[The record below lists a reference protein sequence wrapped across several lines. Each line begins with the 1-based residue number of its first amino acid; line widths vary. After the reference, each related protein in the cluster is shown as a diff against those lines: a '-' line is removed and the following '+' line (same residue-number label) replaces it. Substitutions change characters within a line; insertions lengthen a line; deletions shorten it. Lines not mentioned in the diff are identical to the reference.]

1 MVSEARGSSG
11 LLGDNRASNLDAHAS
26 FKTCPCPINPHE
38 NRNCITKDLT
48 QLTSPAES
56 MPCIRPRASSM
67 RLCVTTSAM
76 LLPAI

>member
-11 LLGDNRASNLDAHAS
+11 LLGDNRASKLVAYVSFQNLS
-26 FKTCPCPINPHE
+26 LPNQPSQK
-38 NRNCITKDLT
+38 RNCITKDLT

-67 RLCVTTSAM
+67 RLCVTGSAT
-76 LLPAI
+76 LLPAL

>member
-11 LLGDNRASNLDAHAS
+11 LLGYNKASNFDAHAS
-26 FKTCPCPINPHE
+26 FKICSCPINPHKK
-38 NRNCITKDLT
+38 RNCITKELT

-67 RLCVTTSAM
+67 RLCVTTSA
-76 LLPAI
+76 LLRPAI